1 MLHGV
6 VAPFRPVFTRFLY
19 ASMLLFSPLLAAQIP
34 VSTSPLSELIYQP
47 QREAPAQVI
56 ALEDSRIS
64 AEISAVITAL
74 IVDVGATVA
83 QDDVLA
89 ELDCSDYDLQAQEL
103 STQQQGTQ
111 ARLQFAESQLKR
123 ARSLQKQRTVSEEL
137 VDQRQSERDAL
148 RAELARLA
156 AGLARVDRSR
166 QRCKLRA
173 PFAGT
178 VLERLVSKGEYV
190 TPGTPMFR
198 LLADTELEVAAQI
211 PSTDLQDLT
220 QAQQLWLRT
229 PVDNYPLQLR
239 AVLPFVDS
247 AVQTQTVRLRFSAAT
262 APAGSAGRLVW
273 RLGPHLPAN
282 LLLQRDKQ
290 LGLFLAINGRAT
302 FQPLPAAKEGRPA
315 AIRLRGT
322 TPPANNP
329 AESANIPL
337 LAPTSLVITEGAQS
351 LRDGDLIRL
360 QP

>member
-6 VAPFRPVFTRFLY
+6 VARSRLVFTRFLY
-19 ASMLLFSPLLAAQIP
+19 ASVLLFSPQLSAQIP
-34 VSTSPLSELIYQP
+34 VSASPLSELIYQP

-64 AEISAVITAL
+64 AEISAVVTTLTA
-74 IVDVGATVA
+74 DVGATVTQA
-83 QDDVLA
+83 DVLA

-111 ARLQFAESQLKR
+111 ARLQFAESQLQR

-156 AGLARVDRSR
+156 AGLARVERSR
-166 QRCKLRA
+166 QRCKLQA

-178 VLERLVSKGEYV
+178 VLERFVSKGEYV
-190 TPGTPMFR
+190 TPGTPIFR

-229 PVDNYPLQLR
+229 PVDSYPLRLR
-239 AVLPFVDS
+239 VVLPFVDS
-247 AVQTQTVRLRFSAAT
+247 AAQTQTVRLRFSAAT

-273 RLGPHLPAN
+273 QLGPHLPAN
-282 LLLQRDKQ
+282 LLVQRDKQ

-322 TPPANNP
+322 APSAHKP
-329 AESANIPL
+329 AETADVPS
-337 LAPTSLVITEGAQS
+337 LAPATLIITDGAQS